1 MQIAP
6 DILQVLGINPNLL
19 QAVLLLKTG
28 VLPGLPY

>member
-6 DILQVLGINPNLL
+6 TILQVLGINPNPL
-19 QAVLLLKTG
+19 QAVLLEKTL